1 MRERAREKELR
12 DRGDAGLHVLV
23 DVIALLAEL
32 ALIGNIRFHLE
43 PYELV
48 IRTITIWLELIKEFK
63 GMHLVKF

>member
-1 MRERAREKELR
+1 M
-12 DRGDAGLHVLV
+12 HVLV

-32 ALIGNIRFHLE
+32 ALIGNIRFYLE

-63 GMHLVKF
+63 VMHLVKF